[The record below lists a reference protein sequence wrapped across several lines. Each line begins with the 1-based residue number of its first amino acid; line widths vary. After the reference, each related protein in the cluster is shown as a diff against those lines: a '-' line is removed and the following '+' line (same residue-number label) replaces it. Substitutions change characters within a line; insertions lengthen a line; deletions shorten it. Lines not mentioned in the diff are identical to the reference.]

1 MALKSGLWLKS
12 DKGHVGHRQSTMQKT
27 HKRSGPAFGW
37 QLRFYLAL
45 RPCLQP
51 LMRRVVARRVARGK
65 DDPARAQEK
74 LGQPSLARPA
84 GPLVWIHAVGL
95 GEVLALRPLLAKMG
109 EMRPDVHF
117 LVTSTARSS
126 AQVFAQNLPPRVM
139 HQFLPLDGPTFV
151 TQFLNHWRPDVS
163 IWSEQD
169 LWPGIICD
177 VARRDIPLAYVN
189 ARLTDD
195 GFEKRRRFSSG
206 FAHLMR
212 LFSFVSAQDA
222 RTVDF
227 LKQLGA
233 EEVQE
238 MPSLKPAA
246 TPLSVDAQALAT
258 VKEAVGVRR
267 VWVAASS
274 HAPDEAVA
282 LAAQARV
289 LEEDPGALLIVVPR
303 APERGA
309 EVCAALE
316 AAGLRYGHRSAGQD
330 VLATHQVYVAD
341 TLGEL
346 GLWYRVAQL
355 ALVGGSFGE
364 TQGHNPW
371 EPITLG
377 CPVVSGPMTDNF
389 AADYVQLQEAELAQR
404 LEQGDKAGERLAALV
419 LQAGQEGT
427 SQRAAALVAEARA
440 AISPL
445 ATQILTLLSK

>member
-1 MALKSGLWLKS
+1 
-12 DKGHVGHRQSTMQKT
+12 
-27 HKRSGPAFGW
+27 
-37 QLRFYLAL
+37 
-45 RPCLQP
+45 
-51 LMRRVVARRVARGK
+51 MRRVVARRVALGK

-84 GPLVWIHAVGL
+84 GPLVWVHAVGL

-151 TQFLNHWRPDVS
+151 AQFLDYWQPDVS

-177 VARRDIPLAYVN
+177 VARRDIPLAYIN
-189 ARLTDD
+189 ARLTED
-195 GFEKRRRFSSG
+195 GFAKRRRFRSG

-212 LFSFVSAQDA
+212 LFTYVAAQDA

-227 LKQLGA
+227 LQQLGA
-233 EEVQE
+233 GDVHE

-246 TPLSVDAQALAT
+246 EPLSVDAQALAT
-258 VKEAVGVRR
+258 VEEAVGARR

-274 HAPDEAVA
+274 HSPDEAVA

-289 LEEDPGALLIVVPR
+289 LEADPDALLIVVPR

-316 AAGLRYGHRSAGQD
+316 AAGLQYGQRNSGQA
-330 VLATHQVYVAD
+330 VEETHHVYVAD

-355 ALVGGSFGE
+355 ALVGGSFGD

-371 EPITLG
+371 EAITLG
-377 CPVVSGPMTDNF
+377 CPVISGPMTDNF
-389 AADYVQLQEAELAQR
+389 ATDYVQLQDAGLAR
-404 LEQGDKAGERLAALV
+404 RVEKDVMAGENLATQV
-419 LQAGQEGT
+419 LRAGQEDT
-427 SQRAAALVAEARA
+427 SQRAVALVAEARA

-445 ATQILTLLSK
+445 AVQMLTLLSK

>member
-1 MALKSGLWLKS
+1 
-12 DKGHVGHRQSTMQKT
+12 MQKT
-27 HKRSGPAFGW
+27 LTRSAPAFGW
-37 QLRFYLAL
+37 QLRCYLAL

-74 LGQPSLARPA
+74 LGRPSLVRPE
-84 GPLVWIHAVGL
+84 GPLVWVHAVGL
-95 GEVLALRPLLAKMG
+95 GEVLALRPLLARMG
-109 EMRPDVHF
+109 ETRPDVHF

-126 AQVFAQNLPPRVM
+126 AQVFAQNLPPRVV

-151 TQFLNHWRPDVS
+151 AQFLDHWQPDVS

-169 LWPGIICD
+169 LWPGTICD
-177 VARRDIPLAYVN
+177 VARRDIPLAYIN
-189 ARLTDD
+189 ARLTED
-195 GFEKRRRFSSG
+195 GFEKRRRFRSG

-212 LFSFVSAQDA
+212 MFSFVAAQDA
-222 RTVDF
+222 RSVGF
-227 LKQLGA
+227 LEQLGA
-233 EEVQE
+233 GDVQE

-246 TPLSVDAQALAT
+246 PPLAAEPRALAVVQKALGT
-258 VKEAVGVRR
+258 RR

-274 HAPDEAVA
+274 HEPDEAVA
-282 LAAQARV
+282 VAAQVRV
-289 LEEDPGALLIVVPR
+289 LEADPDALLIVVPR

-309 EVCAALE
+309 EVCAALK
-316 AAGLRYGHRSAGQD
+316 AAGLRYGQRSAGEAVD
-330 VLATHQVYVAD
+330 ETHQVYVAD

-346 GLWYRVAQL
+346 GLWYRVAHL

-371 EPITLG
+371 EAITLG

-389 AADYVQLQEAELAQR
+389 VADYAQLQEAGLARCVEKGTRSGEL
-404 LEQGDKAGERLAALV
+404 LAALV
-419 LQAGQEGT
+419 LQAGQGDT
-427 SQRAAALVAEARA
+427 SQRAATLVAQARA

-445 ATQILTLLSK
+445 ATKLLSFLLNEY

>member
-1 MALKSGLWLKS
+1 
-12 DKGHVGHRQSTMQKT
+12 MQKT
-27 HKRSGPAFGW
+27 FRRSGPALGW
-37 QLRFYLAL
+37 QLRCYLAL
-45 RPCLQP
+45 RHCLQP

-65 DDPARAQEK
+65 EDPARAQEK
-74 LGQPSLARPA
+74 LGQPSLARPS

-95 GEVLALRPLLAKMG
+95 GEVLALRSLLAKMG

-126 AQVFAQNLPPRVM
+126 AQVFGQNLPPRVM
-139 HQFLPLDGPTFV
+139 HQFLPLDGPAYV
-151 TQFLNHWRPDVS
+151 TQFLDHWRPDVS

-177 VARRDIPLAYVN
+177 VARRGIPLAYIN
-189 ARLTDD
+189 ARLTED
-195 GFEKRRRFSSG
+195 GFEKRRRFRSG

-212 LFSFVSAQDA
+212 LFSFVAAQDA

-227 LKQLGA
+227 LQQLGA
-233 EEVQE
+233 RNVHK

-246 TPLSVDAQALAT
+246 VPLSVDAQALAF
-258 VKEAVGVRR
+258 VKVAVGGRR

-274 HAPDEAVA
+274 HAPDETVA
-282 LAAQARV
+282 IAAQVRV
-289 LEEDPGALLIVVPR
+289 LEADPDALLIVVPR
-303 APERGA
+303 LPERGA
-309 EVCAALE
+309 EVCAALD
-316 AAGLRYGHRSAGQD
+316 AAGLRYGQRSTGQD
-330 VLATHQVYVAD
+330 VKAVHQVYVAD

-346 GLWYRVAQL
+346 GLWYRVAQV

-371 EPITLG
+371 EAITLG

-389 AADYVQLQEAELAQR
+389 AADYAQLQEAGLAR
-404 LEQGDKAGERLAALV
+404 RVEEGAMAGEHLAAQV
-419 LQAGQEGT
+419 LQAGQGGT

-445 ATQILTLLSK
+445 ATRMLTLLSK

>member
-1 MALKSGLWLKS
+1 
-12 DKGHVGHRQSTMQKT
+12 MQKT
-27 HKRSGPAFGW
+27 FRRSDPAFGW
-37 QLRFYLAL
+37 QLRCYLAL

-51 LMRRVVARRVARGK
+51 LMRRVVARRMARGK

-139 HQFLPLDGPTFV
+139 HQFLPLDGPAFV
-151 TQFLNHWRPDVS
+151 TQFLDHWRPDVS

-177 VARRDIPLAYVN
+177 VARRGIPLAYIN
-189 ARLTDD
+189 ARLTEG
-195 GFEKRRRFSSG
+195 GFEKRRRFRSG

-212 LFSFVSAQDA
+212 LFSYVAAQDA

-227 LKQLGA
+227 LMQLGA
-233 EEVQE
+233 GDVHE

-246 TPLSVDAQALAT
+246 VPLSVDAQALAT
-258 VKEAVGVRR
+258 VKEAVGARR
-267 VWVAASS
+267 VWLAASS

-289 LEEDPGALLIVVPR
+289 LEADADALLIVVPR

-309 EVCAALE
+309 EVCAALK
-316 AAGLRYGHRSAGQD
+316 AAGLRHGQRSAGQY
-330 VLATHQVYVAD
+330 VATTHQVYVAD

-355 ALVGGSFGE
+355 ALVGGSFGD

-371 EPITLG
+371 EAITLG

-389 AADYVQLQEAELAQR
+389 AADYAQLQEAGLAR
-404 LEQGDKAGERLAALV
+404 REEEGTMAGEHLAAQV
-419 LQAGQEGT
+419 LQAGQRET
-427 SQRAAALVAEARA
+427 SQRATALVADARA

-445 ATQILTLLSK
+445 ATQMLTLLSK